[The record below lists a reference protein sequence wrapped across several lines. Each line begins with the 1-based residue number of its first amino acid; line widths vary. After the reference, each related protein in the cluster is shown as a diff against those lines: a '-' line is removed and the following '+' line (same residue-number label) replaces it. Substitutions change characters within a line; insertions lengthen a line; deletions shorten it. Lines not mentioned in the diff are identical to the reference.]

1 MPSVPRRIDRVDLPV
16 VWVQQTPITAL
27 LAGAGRDDPI
37 PSHDLLATV
46 QRPPWG
52 TLIASLARHEEPAMN
67 TSAIDTVVI
76 ELAEEYQPAEV
87 LNAWSERPTAVD

>member
-1 MPSVPRRIDRVDLPV
+1 
-16 VWVQQTPITAL
+16 
-27 LAGAGRDDPI
+27 
-37 PSHDLLATV
+37 
-46 QRPPWG
+46 
-52 TLIASLARHEEPAMN
+52 MN